1 MWDSEDTA
9 KSCELLSRK
18 MNEHLKFY
26 KSHLESFKKQ
36 FIELESL
43 KFDSLFESIHQT
55 IVFDT
60 ACDMNNKYD
69 TKGFSDLVE
78 EIDWDGYLSKI
89 TMSKLDWTGKY
100 SFSIKDE
107 IRD

>member
-1 MWDSEDTA
+1 MNQQMWESEDTA

-43 KFDSLFESIHQT
+43 KFDSLFESIRG
-55 IVFDT
+55 
-60 ACDMNNKYD
+60 MNRYVVEATCCRIEVVGLRANNICICVGNK
-69 TKGFSDLVE
+69 
-78 EIDWDGYLSKI
+78 
-89 TMSKLDWTGKY
+89 
-100 SFSIKDE
+100 
-107 IRD
+107 